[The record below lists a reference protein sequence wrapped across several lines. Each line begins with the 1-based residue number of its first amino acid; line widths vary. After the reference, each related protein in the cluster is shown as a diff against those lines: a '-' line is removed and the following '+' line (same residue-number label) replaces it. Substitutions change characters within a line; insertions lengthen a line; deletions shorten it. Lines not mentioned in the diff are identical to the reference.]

1 MSVINRVVV
10 TTDSNG
16 VSPTGFNKA
25 DSGTMFRKIS
35 SLFGA
40 VAGGGHNGNMV
51 LSFAPIASRANVT
64 AAAGTET
71 ANDTLTV
78 ANTAITLKSS
88 GALAASNQANIATG
102 TAGTSTGG
110 ASPAVTTSGAVLSF
124 YVNVNGDGAQLIN
137 ISGATG
143 AAIAS
148 AIQVA
153 IRALTAK
160 TVGNGTALSSATCA
174 YTTVYTIT
182 SGAKGSNSSVV
193 VTGTGASTLKLGV
206 FNGGAEAVGTATTMN
221 NIAGLIN
228 GTTAS
233 SPDSWNGICSALAC
247 GNVLTLTATIPGT
260 VGNGLALAVSSTG
273 TVMTITNAFG
283 SLTAGTEGT
292 KQTYKVGL

>member
-1 MSVINRVVV
+1 MSVINRVVI

-25 DSGTMFRKIS
+25 DSGSMFRKVS
-35 SLFGA
+35 TLFGA

-51 LSFAPIASRANVT
+51 LSFAPIAAQAKVST
-64 AAAGTET
+64 TAGTET

-78 ANTAITLKSS
+78 ANTVITLKSS
-88 GALAASNQANIATG
+88 GASAASNQANIATG
-102 TAGTSTGG
+102 TAGTSVSG
-110 ASPAVTTSGAVLSF
+110 ASPAITTSGGVLSF
-124 YVNVNGDGAQLIN
+124 FVNVNGDGAQLIQVT
-137 ISGATG
+137 GATG
-143 AAIAS
+143 AAIAA

-160 TVGNGTALSSATCA
+160 TAGNATALSSATA
-174 YTTVYTIT
+174 TYTTTYNLT

-193 VTGTGASTLKLGV
+193 VTGSGASTLKLGA
-206 FNGGAEAVGTATTMN
+206 FNGGVEAVGTATTLN

-273 TVMTITNAFG
+273 SVMTITSAFG
-283 SLTAGTEGT
+283 ALTAGTEGT